1 MNTIILFRT
10 CLYSMWHD
18 TQPYLGFTSIPFSL
32 QTSCCPFQ
40 RGQLLTEACG
50 RFLSLCPVLLQ
61 HKELLCEFCHTFL
74 GSLHVCLKHCNLL
87 LKLHSFLAK
96 GGKKQKTNKQA
107 VIDWYL
113 RNRQLDLW
121 PCLIKAVSREGS
133 DANQKF
139 LRWFCTK
146 PSKIE
151 CLTSLWPW
159 PLTDFDQNLISAT
172 HHPPGSR
179 GVIWHW

>member
-1 MNTIILFRT
+1 MIFKMLDTIFDFRKNKFFMIFQSFKIAPLPPWGADLDLDLHQNRISLSFSHT
-10 CLYSMWHD
+10 LPAHQISS
-18 TQPYLGFTSIPFSL
+18 GSINNFLRYPAHR
-32 QTSCCPFQ
+32 QTN
-40 RGQLLTEACG
+40 R
-50 RFLSLCPVLLQ
+50 
-61 HKELLCEFCHTFL
+61 
-74 GSLHVCLKHCNLL
+74 
-87 LKLHSFLAK
+87 
-96 GGKKQKTNKQA
+96 QA

-133 DANQKF
+133 NANQKF

-159 PLTDFDQNLISAT
+159 PLTDFEQNLISVS
-172 HHPPGSR
+172 HHPPESR